1 MRRAWNNRPAERAAD
16 AVKHSCPPMF
26 IHPVIQEA
34 NGRILN
40 GAKAATQWYCP
51 PAVGYMDAI
60 SAIDAPMARV
70 PRKAIM
76 LDAMFQL
83 QATIQWHSGLTS
95 CKIGKEDLR

>member
-1 MRRAWNNRPAERAAD
+1 MRRAWNSRPAERAAD
-16 AVKHSCPPMF
+16 AVKHSCPPIL

-51 PAVGYMDAI
+51 PAVGYMEAI

-70 PRKAIM
+70 PRKAMM
-76 LDAMFQL
+76 LEAECQL
-83 QATIQWHSGLTS
+83 RILV
-95 CKIGKEDLR
+95 LRFSTFWPH